1 MNKLEALKQVF
12 GHSAFRPG
20 QEALIDA
27 LARGRDVLGIMPTG
41 AGKSVCFQIPALMLD
56 GVTLVISPLISLM
69 KDQVMALT
77 QAGVP
82 AAYINSSLS
91 PAQCSLAL
99 ERAGQGQ
106 YKIIYVAPER
116 LTTAGFLRFAANAR
130 IALVAVDEAHC
141 VSQWGQ
147 DFRPS
152 YLAIPA
158 FIHSLP
164 KRPPIG
170 AFTATATRQVRQD
183 IVRLLELIDP
193 LFGATGFDRPNL
205 YFGVLRPKDK
215 DAALLQLL
223 IERPGKSGIVYCAT
237 RKLVDAVCDLLRR
250 EGYGAQ
256 RYHAGMG
263 DLERRESQEDFQ
275 YDRAQVMVATNAFG
289 MGIDKSNVSFVIHY
303 NMPKDLESYYQ
314 EAGRAGRDGAPAD
327 CLMLYAKQDVML
339 ARWMIEKGEVNPD
352 FDFKQRQMILDMEH
366 ERLKQITFYAAGKT
380 CLRHAVLRYFGE
392 AAPDKCGNCS
402 VCRGEPREMAQ
413 PLPRRREIAVS
424 RSGEELVFAA
434 LRALRNAIAK
444 DKGIP
449 AYVVFPDATLRDMAL
464 RLPESKAGFL
474 AVSGVGEHKLA
485 LYGDIFIGFLAKLAA
500 EKDPGALRDAQY
512 VTKLANRHYRAFVPW
527 GEEEIRRLKAEA
539 AQGMALN
546 AIAQAHDRPED
557 AVARKL
563 GELRVKTRF

>member
-1 MNKLEALKQVF
+1 MNKHEALKQVF

-27 LARGRDVLGIMPTG
+27 LLQGRDVLGIMPTG
-41 AGKSVCFQIPALMLD
+41 AGKSVCFQIPSIMLE

-82 AAYINSSLS
+82 AAFINSSLS
-91 PAQCSLAL
+91 ISRCNLAL

-152 YLAIPA
+152 YLSIPA

-164 KRPPIG
+164 ARPPLG
-170 AFTATATRQVRQD
+170 AYTATATRQVQQD
-183 IVRLLELIDP
+183 IVRLLELDNP

-205 YFGVLRPKDK
+205 FFGVRQPKDK

-223 IERPGKSGIVYCAT
+223 SERPGKAGIVYCAT
-237 RKLVDAVCDLLRR
+237 RKSVDAVCDLLRSS
-250 EGYGAQ
+250 GHAVQ

-263 DLERRESQEDFQ
+263 DQDRRESQEDFQ
-275 YDRAQVMVATNAFG
+275 FDRAQVMVATNAFG

-327 CLMLYAKQDVML
+327 CLMLYAKQDVIL
-339 ARWMIEKGEVNPD
+339 ARWMIQKGEANPELD
-352 FDFKQRQMILDMEH
+352 YKQRQLVLEMEQ
-366 ERLKQITFYAAGKT
+366 ERLKQITFYATGKT
-380 CLRHAVLRYFGE
+380 CLRQAILRYFGE
-392 AAPDKCGNCS
+392 AAPERCGNCS
-402 VCRGEPREMAQ
+402 VCRGEPRDFVQ
-413 PLPRRREIAVS
+413 PLPKRPAIAIS
-424 RSGEELVFAA
+424 QSSEELIFAA
-434 LRALRNAIAK
+434 LRALRNGIAK
-444 DKGIP
+444 EKGIP
-449 AYVVFPDATLRDMAL
+449 AYAVFPDASLREMAL
-464 RLPESKAGFL
+464 KRPRSKPEFL

-485 LYGDIFIGFLAKLAA
+485 SYGEIFMGFLAKLAD
-500 EKDPGALRDAQY
+500 EKDLGVLRDAQY
-512 VTKLANRHYRAFVPW
+512 VTNLAYNHYRAFTPW
-527 GEEEIRRLKAEA
+527 EEETRRLKAEV
-539 AQGMALN
+539 AQGMNLK
-546 AIAQAHDRPED
+546 AIALAHDRPED
-557 AVARKL
+557 AVAAKL
-563 GELRVKTRF
+563 KSLRLKTRF

>member
-27 LARGRDVLGIMPTG
+27 LMQGRDVLGIMPTG
-41 AGKSVCFQIPALMLD
+41 AGKSVCFQIPSLMLE

-91 PAQCSLAL
+91 PVQCSLAL

-106 YKIIYVAPER
+106 YKVIYVAPER

-141 VSQWGQ
+141 VSHWGQ

-152 YLAIPA
+152 YLSIPA

-164 KRPPIG
+164 ARPPIG
-170 AFTATATRQVRQD
+170 AYTATATKQVQQD
-183 IVRLLELIDP
+183 IIRLLELKDP
-193 LFGATGFDRPNL
+193 RIGATGFDRPNL
-205 YFGVLRPKDK
+205 YFGVRQPKDK

-223 IERPGKSGIVYCAT
+223 SERPGKSGIVYCAT
-237 RKLVDAVCDLLRR
+237 RKSVDAVCDLLRSS
-250 EGYGAQ
+250 GYAVQ

-263 DLERRESQEDFQ
+263 DKDRRESQEDFQ
-275 YDRAQVMVATNAFG
+275 FDRAQVMVATNAFG

-327 CLMLYAKQDVML
+327 CLMLYAKQDVIL
-339 ARWMIEKGEVNPD
+339 ARWMIEKGEANPD
-352 FDFKQRQMILDMEH
+352 FDTKQRQLILDMEH
-366 ERLKQITFYAAGKT
+366 ERLKQITFYATGKT
-380 CLRHAVLRYFGE
+380 CLRHAILRYFGE
-392 AAPDKCGNCS
+392 AASGRCGHCS

-413 PLPRRREIAVS
+413 PLPRRKEIAIS
-424 RSGEELVFAA
+424 HSGDELIFAA
-434 LRALRNAIAK
+434 LRALRNAVAK

-464 RLPESKAGFL
+464 RRPQSKPEFL
-474 AVSGVGEHKLA
+474 AVSGVGEHKMA
-485 LYGDIFIGFLAKLAA
+485 LYCEIFLGFLAKLAD
-500 EKDPGALRDAQY
+500 EKDISVLRDAQY
-512 VTKLANRHYRAFVPW
+512 VTKLAYQHYRAYAPW
-527 GEEEIRRLKAEA
+527 GEAEIRRLKAEA
-539 AQGMALN
+539 AQGMGLN
-546 AIAQAHDRPED
+546 AIAMAHDRPED
-557 AVARKL
+557 VVADKL
-563 GELRVKTRF
+563 TELKVKARF